1 MKKNKLFLFLFLIIC
16 YQTICSQTIE
26 ITGKVS
32 TTSDVENIHVINKT
46 AQVFTTTNVFGSF
59 KISVKLNDTLQFS
72 SIQYK
77 LKEVVVD
84 ANILITK
91 QLDVYLEE
99 LTYALDEVVVG
110 RILTGDLFKD
120 VGNVQG
126 SPVTALSLGIPSYQG
141 PLKTLSERK
150 LNEATSGGPL
160 YQLINTISGR
170 TKKLKEHIQLERKD
184 DLLDDIRKSTEA
196 LLFSTETLPET
207 SRADFFY
214 FCSED
219 DNFVKRCKGKS
230 DLEILEYLKEK
241 LIQYKSNLKIETN

>member
-1 MKKNKLFLFLFLIIC
+1 MKKIKPVLFLFLMVC
-16 YQTICSQTIE
+16 YQTIYSQTIV

-32 TTSDVENIHVINKT
+32 TSSDVENIHVINKT
-46 AQVFTTTNVFGSF
+46 AQVFTTTNAFGSF

-72 SIQYK
+72 SIQHK

-91 QLDVYLEE
+91 QLDVHLEE
-99 LTYALDEVVVG
+99 FTYALDEVVVG
-110 RILTGDLFKD
+110 RILTGDLLKD

-170 TKKLKEHIQLERKD
+170 TKKLKEHIKLESKD
-184 DLLDDIRKSTEA
+184 DLLDDIRKRTET
-196 LLFSTETLPET
+196 LLFEDQTLPET
-207 SRADFFY
+207 YRNDFFY

-219 DNFVKRCKGKS
+219 PNFINRCKSKS
-230 DLEILEYLKEK
+230 DLEILEFLREK
-241 LIQYKSNLKIETN
+241 LLEYKINLKM